1 MNHTDGLDAFLAY
14 HRKMFGL
21 FIAAAAVVTVVLI
34 ILKRDDLAWA
44 GGFAI
49 GSLAQLFKFGFIDV
63 NVVKKIAV
71 EKKDAAGTQLKTMFL
86 SLAVFAA
93 AVLVVHKLKWNVWAM
108 AAGIFL
114 PRLLLLAD
122 AYVRPNPF
130 GPFDEQDDAGRR
142 FPEDDGANKP
152 E

>member
-1 MNHTDGLDAFLAY
+1 MDGLNAFLAY

-21 FIAAAAVVTVVLI
+21 FIAVAAGVTAGLA
-34 ILKRDDLAWA
+34 ILKPDDLAWA
-44 GGFAI
+44 GGFAV

-71 EKKDAAGTQLKTMFL
+71 EKKDAAGTQLKTMFVT
-86 SLAVFAA
+86 LAVFAV
-93 AVLVVHKLKWNVWAM
+93 AVLAVHKLGLNVWAM

-114 PRLLLLAD
+114 PRILLIAD
-122 AYVRPNPF
+122 TYIRPNPF
-130 GPFDEQDDAGRR
+130 DHEEKHE
-142 FPEDDGANKP
+142 EDDGANKP